1 MNATVHKLPRIEKPP
16 KSGVL
21 PDRGRGIALR
31 LMLALTLVAILV
43 GGIGGWAATAKLS
56 GAVIATG
63 SVVVDSNSRKVQHPS
78 GGVVGEIHVKNGA
91 KVEAG
96 EVVVRL
102 DKTQTQA
109 ALRIITSQLTELI
122 GRKARLAAERDDL
135 SAIVFPEGYEESS
148 PESRRVAAGER
159 RYFSARQETLK
170 SQLKQLGERIQQ
182 LREEIVGLETQR
194 DAKKREIELVV
205 DELARVEDMYRRN
218 LMPVTRFIAMQRENT
233 RISGEHGVL
242 ISQIARTKAQISEV
256 KTQIL
261 GLKQSTR
268 SDAQKELREIEARVA
283 ELQEREI
290 AARDNLSR
298 IDIRAPA
305 AGIVHDL
312 QVFTVGGVIRPAEPL
327 MVVVPTNDKLSIRAR
342 IAPSDIDQV
351 SIDQEARL
359 RFSAFN
365 QRTTPEISGKVTSI
379 GADLTREEA
388 TGEAYYVVDVTADP
402 ASLKELGGVSLVPG
416 MPVEVFIQTT
426 ERTPLS
432 YIAKPFTD
440 HLERA
445 FREE

>member
-1 MNATVHKLPRIEKPP
+1 MNATVHKLPRIETPAP
-16 KSGVL
+16 GEGL
-21 PDRGRGIALR
+21 PDRGRGIGLR
-31 LMLALTLVAILV
+31 LVFALMLVAFLV
-43 GGIGGWAATAKLS
+43 AGIGGWAATAQLS
-56 GAVIATG
+56 GAVIASG

-78 GGVVGEIHVKNGA
+78 GGVIGEIHVKNGD

-96 EVVVRL
+96 QIVVQL

-135 SAIVFPEGYEESS
+135 PSIIFPEGFENSA

-159 RYFSARQETLK
+159 RFFAARQESLN
-170 SQLKQLGERIQQ
+170 SQLKQLRERILQ

-194 DAKKREIELVV
+194 DAKKRELELVV

-218 LMPVTRFIAMQRENT
+218 LMPVTRFIAMQRENA
-233 RISGEHGVL
+233 RISGEHGLL
-242 ISQIARTKAQISEV
+242 ISKIARTRAQISEIE
-256 KTQIL
+256 TQIL
-261 GLKQSTR
+261 GLKQSIR
-268 SDAQKELREIEARVA
+268 SDAQKELREIEAQIA

-298 IDIRAPA
+298 IDIRAPV

-312 QVFTVGGVIRPAEPL
+312 QVFTVGGVIRAAEPL
-327 MVVVPTNDKLSIRAR
+327 MVIVPTNEELTIRAR
-342 IAPSDIDQV
+342 VAPSDIDQIT
-351 SIDQEARL
+351 IDQEARL

-365 QRTTPEISGKVTSI
+365 QRSTPEITGSVTSI
-379 GADLTREEA
+379 GADLSRDEA
-388 TGEAYYVVDVTADP
+388 SGETYYVVGVTAKP
-402 ASLKELGGVSLVPG
+402 ASLEALRGLSLVPG
-416 MPVEVFIQTT
+416 MPVEVFLQTGQ
-426 ERTPLS
+426 RTPLT
-432 YIAKPFTD
+432 YFAKPITD